1 MTTDTTDQPT
11 YPQARWV
18 SRDASG
24 VTWLSENEPIDF
36 NGRLWDLG
44 NGIAQ
49 WTHPELW
56 NLEPGTKARLLL
68 APAPAV
74 SATGAL
80 TIGLSESGQCSP
92 IATECL

>member
-11 YPQARWV
+11 EPQSRWV

-24 VTWLSENEPIDF
+24 ITWLSENEPTDF

-44 NGIAQ
+44 SGIAQ

-56 NLEPGTKARLLL
+56 NLEPGTKSRLLL
-68 APAPAV
+68 APVV
-74 SATGAL
+74 SATGAS
-80 TIGLSESGQCSP
+80 TSGLNESGQCSP
-92 IATECL
+92 MATECL